1 MSPAPSIDLPQE
13 RNSADSLSWAML
25 ANCLHGLTAL
35 GTGALTSVVL
45 AMLLAGLAGGVTH
58 CAGMCAPFVLAQ
70 AGAMAGRVGPG
81 FVSRL
86 AGAALVPYHL
96 GRIVGYGLL
105 GAVAGAS
112 AGVVS
117 QVTGLRQ
124 VLAALLLLAALLMAR
139 QAIGRLIPERYR
151 ASLRRR
157 GPQLGVSPG
166 YPAFLLR
173 PIGSLMANPG
183 GWNGFGLGLM
193 LSALPCGL
201 LYAALAAAAATGS
214 ALAGALAM
222 LAFSLGTI
230 PALVGVAVLGRLF
243 LRRSGPVAQLAGGL
257 LFLANAV
264 LLGTMAVRLVA

>member
-1 MSPAPSIDLPQE
+1 
-13 RNSADSLSWAML
+13 ML
-25 ANCLHGLTAL
+25 ADCLHDLTAL
-35 GTGALTSVVL
+35 GAGALASVAV
-45 AMLLAGLAGGVTH
+45 AMLMAGLAGGVTH

-70 AGAMAGRVGPG
+70 AGGMAGRVGPS
-81 FVSRL
+81 FLSRL
-86 AGAALVPYHL
+86 VGAALVPYHL
-96 GRIVGYGLL
+96 GRIVGYAML

-124 VLAALLLLAALLMAR
+124 VLAALLLLAAFLMAR
-139 QAIGRLIPERYR
+139 QAMGRLIPSRFHWWPWQ
-151 ASLRRR
+151 R
-157 GPQLGVSPG
+157 GAEGRVTPS

-173 PIGSLMANPG
+173 PIGALLANPG
-183 GWNGFGLGLM
+183 GWNGFALGLM

-230 PALVGVAVLGRLF
+230 PALVGVALVGRLF
-243 LRRSGPVAQLAGGL
+243 LRRSGPVTQLVGGV
-257 LFLANAV
+257 LFLINAA
-264 LLGTMAVRLVA
+264 LLATMAVRLVA